1 MNGNQGNLFVL
12 NDVLEKVML
21 KKLQIKYLF
30 KDLVSSGI
38 LRYPHITPKLT
49 KLREGAFQPES
60 LDVSLF

>member
-30 KDLVSSGI
+30 KALVSSGI

-49 KLREGAFQPES
+49 EIVKRGCIS
-60 LDVSLF
+60 T